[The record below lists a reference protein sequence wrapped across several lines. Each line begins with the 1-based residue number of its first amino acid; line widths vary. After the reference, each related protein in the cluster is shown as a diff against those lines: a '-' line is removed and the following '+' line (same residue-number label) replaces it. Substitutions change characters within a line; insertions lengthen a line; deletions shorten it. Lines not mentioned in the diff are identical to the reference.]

1 MDDIQTEHHSN
12 LERITDDLC
21 LDSFLSAC
29 KLARSAYQQPNNS
42 ANIMMKNMLDLCIG
56 AMFSIWN
63 TGDPSLS
70 NLSPFLGQ
78 HEANQAV
85 GHFRSLATVL
95 KGFQHGRW
103 ILIFSLKKNLAVCC
117 RHDFPV
123 SAEPTAKL
131 RVSVGGWDSDLS
143 QFVTYLTTTRIE
155 QCVSV
160 SICFNILLR
169 CSCILLI
176 WLLHCLLGHSSDRRL

>member
-1 MDDIQTEHHSN
+1 MDDIQTIQHHSN

-21 LDSFLSAC
+21 LDSLLSAC

-78 HEANQAV
+78 HAANQAV

-95 KGFQHGRW
+95 NGFQHGRW

-143 QFVTYLTTTRIE
+143 QFVTYLTTPLESRSVCRF
-155 QCVSV
+155 QYV
-160 SICFNILLR
+160 SIFC
-169 CSCILLI
+169 
-176 WLLHCLLGHSSDRRL
+176 